1 MNMNQIM
8 TLISNVAG
16 PADMLSIGNDL
27 KQRALVKEVRIS
39 VSGPELVLI
48 DTDDF
53 TMPEYKAYSEIL
65 KFFLDSRGIKT
76 IETQA

>member
-1 MNMNQIM
+1 MNQIM
-8 TLISNVAG
+8 TLISNIAG
-16 PADMLSIGNDL
+16 NADMLSIGNDL
-27 KQRALVKEVRIS
+27 KQRALVKEVRVS
-39 VSGPELVLI
+39 VAGPELVLI

-65 KFFLDSRGIKT
+65 KFFLDSHGIKT